1 MRRRWAV
8 GRNSTGSLPRI
19 HSWWRQRGESPKN
32 AHEGS
37 EDGAPD
43 SPRSALIVR
52 TRRTEEERR
61 AFVAEHTM
69 LATVPLVPEI
79 RIYRA
84 QAVGPVWFE
93 TARWLDDDDVD
104 VPFWCVPWAGGQAL
118 ARYVLDHPAVVCGAR
133 VLDFACG
140 SGLVAIA
147 AAQAGAHVHA
157 VDVDP
162 TARTATE
169 MNAAHHGLSIRTT
182 TQDLVGDSLADY
194 DVLLAGDVWYEPR
207 PSARFRRWFRAL
219 ATTKLVLTGD
229 SGRPYAPRRAR
240 ELARYEVPT
249 PFELEAME
257 KRTARVLAIEANP
270 K

>member
-1 MRRRWAV
+1 M
-8 GRNSTGSLPRI
+8 
-19 HSWWRQRGESPKN
+19 
-32 AHEGS
+32 
-37 EDGAPD
+37 
-43 SPRSALIVR
+43 
-52 TRRTEEERR
+52 
-61 AFVAEHTM
+61 AEHTV

-79 RIYRA
+79 RLYRA

-257 KRTARVLAIEANP
+257 KRTARVLAIEANA